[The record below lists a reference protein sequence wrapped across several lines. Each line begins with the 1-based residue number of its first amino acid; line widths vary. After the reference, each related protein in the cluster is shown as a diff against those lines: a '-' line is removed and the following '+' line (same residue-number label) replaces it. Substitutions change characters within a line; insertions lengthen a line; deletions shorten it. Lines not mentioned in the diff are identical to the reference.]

1 MREREAERMTAD
13 TAETT
18 AQRSDEGSP
27 AVSAAPTTHQGILDF
42 VNEVAAM
49 TTPDSIHW
57 CTGSD
62 EEWTEL
68 TDALVATGT
77 FTRLDPAIKPNSFYA
92 ASDPTDV
99 ARVEDR
105 TYICSV
111 DEKDSGPT
119 NNWMDPQEMKAIMR
133 KLYAGCMKGRTM
145 YVIPFVMGH
154 LDAEKPMFGIEVTD
168 SAYVTASMRVMARMG
183 THVLRRM
190 EELDAAGEDV
200 NFVPALHSVGMP
212 LEDGQDDVA
221 WPCNDT
227 KYIVQFPEERA
238 IWSFGS
244 GYGGNALLGKK
255 CYALRIASVMA
266 RDEGWL
272 AEHMLILKLT
282 SPDNVVKYIAAAF
295 PSACGKTNLA
305 MLAPT
310 IPGWKVE
317 TLGDDIAWMRVG
329 EDGRL
334 WAVNPEYGFFGV
346 APGTNEHTNPNAM
359 KTINKGN
366 SVFTNVAL
374 TDDGDIWWEGLENT
388 PDKATSWKGQPWT
401 PDSEE
406 LSSHPNSRY
415 CTPIKQCDILAEEY
429 DDPRGVPIDA
439 ILFGGRRKT
448 TVPLVFEAR
457 DWTHGTFLGATLS
470 SETTAAAVGQV
481 GVVRRDPMA
490 MLPFIGYNAGDYFNH
505 WITVGKENDAAKLP
519 RIFYV
524 NWFRRDDEGDF
535 LWPGFGENSRVL
547 KWVVERIEG
556 QAAAVETPIGH
567 VPAPGALDTEGLDLS
582 EDRLAAALEVDVEE
596 WQAELPQIQEW
607 FEKFGD
613 DLPACGPSSTGSG
626 PDSVPDNPPVVPS
639 VDRKG
644 AFWRPRLWDHR
655 LRGSTR
661 GAPGCAATVP
671 TTATSCDP
679 TPRSSMRR
687 SSRRAGSRRA
697 IPRLLR
703 SAPPSTCC
711 SSSAWSVPTAKKG
724 YSAPSTPAQCSPGWW
739 PRSARRA
746 RGCSTSRRSGPRPS
760 ASWPRSG
767 VDHPRLPAGRSRW
780 STNRPSNPSSRAW
793 SRSART
799 RC

>member
-18 AQRSDEGSP
+18 AERTAAGKP
-27 AVSAAPTTHQGILDF
+27 APTTHQGILDF
-42 VNEVAAM
+42 VDEVAAM
-49 TTPDSIHW
+49 TRPDRIHW

-68 TDALVATGT
+68 TRSLVASGT
-77 FTRLDPAIKPNSFYA
+77 FTQLNQQIKPNSFYA
-92 ASDPTDV
+92 ATDPTDV

-111 DEKDSGPT
+111 DEKDAGPT
-119 NNWMDPQEMKAIMR
+119 NNWMAPDEMKAIMR
-133 KLYAGCMKGRTM
+133 GLYDGCMRGRTM

-154 LDAEKPMFGIEVTD
+154 LEAEKPMFGVEITD
-168 SAYVTASMRVMARMG
+168 SAYVTASMRVMSRMG
-183 THVLRRM
+183 SHVLKRM
-190 EELDAAGEDV
+190 EELEAE
-200 NFVPALHSVGMP
+200 FVPALHSVGMP

-221 WPCNDT
+221 WPCSDT

-244 GYGGNALLGKK
+244 GYGGNSLLGKK

-401 PDSEE
+401 PESGE

-505 WITVGKENDAAKLP
+505 WISVGKDNDVAKLP

-524 NWFRRDDEGDF
+524 NWFRRGDDGDF

-547 KWVVERIEG
+547 KWVVERIDG

-567 VPAPGALDTEGLDLS
+567 VPAPGALDTEGLDVT
-582 EDRLAAALEVDVEE
+582 EEQLAAALDVDVEE
-596 WQAELPQIQEW
+596 WRAELPQIQEW

-613 DLPACGPSSTGSG
+613 DLPA
-626 PDSVPDNPPVVPS
+626 V
-639 VDRKG
+639 
-644 AFWRPRLWDHR
+644 LWTELDG
-655 LRGSTR
+655 L
-661 GAPGCAATVP
+661 
-671 TTATSCDP
+671 
-679 TPRSSMRR
+679 
-687 SSRRAGSRRA
+687 
-697 IPRLLR
+697 
-703 SAPPSTCC
+703 
-711 SSSAWSVPTAKKG
+711 
-724 YSAPSTPAQCSPGWW
+724 
-739 PRSARRA
+739 RA
-746 RGCSTSRRSGPRPS
+746 RLGS
-760 ASWPRSG
+760 
-767 VDHPRLPAGRSRW
+767 
-780 STNRPSNPSSRAW
+780 
-793 SRSART
+793 
-799 RC
+799 

>member
-1 MREREAERMTAD
+1 MTAD

-18 AQRSDEGSP
+18 A
-27 AVSAAPTTHQGILDF
+27 APTTHRRILEF
-42 VNEVAAM
+42 VEEVAAL
-49 TTPDSIHW
+49 TRPDRIHW

-62 EEWTEL
+62 EEWSEL
-68 TDALVATGT
+68 TRALVASGT
-77 FTRLDPAIKPNSFYA
+77 FTQLDPAIKPNSFHA
-92 ASDPTDV
+92 ATDPTDV

-111 DEKDSGPT
+111 DEKDAGPT
-119 NNWMDPQEMKAIMR
+119 NNWMAPDEMKAIMR
-133 KLYAGCMKGRTM
+133 KLYEGCMQGRTM

-154 LDAEKPMFGIEVTD
+154 LDAEKPMFGVEVTD

-190 EELDAAGEDV
+190 EELDAE
-200 NFVPALHSVGMP
+200 FVPAIHSVGMP

-238 IWSFGS
+238 IWSYGS
-244 GYGGNALLGKK
+244 GYGGNSLLGKK

-305 MLAPT
+305 MLEPT

-317 TLGDDIAWMRVG
+317 TLGDDIAWMRIG

-359 KTINKGN
+359 RTINKGN

-388 PDKATSWKGQPWT
+388 PDKATSWKGETWT
-401 PDSEE
+401 PDSGE

-505 WITVGKENDAAKLP
+505 WISVGKDNDEAKLP

-547 KWVVERIEG
+547 KWIVQRIDG

-567 VPAPGALDTEGLDLS
+567 VPAPDALDTEGLDLS
-582 EDRLAAALEVDVEE
+582 EEQLAAALQVDAEE
-596 WQAELPQIQEW
+596 WRAELPQIQEW

-613 DLPACGPSSTGSG
+613 ELPA
-626 PDSVPDNPPVVPS
+626 V
-639 VDRKG
+639 
-644 AFWRPRLWDHR
+644 LWTELDG
-655 LRGSTR
+655 L
-661 GAPGCAATVP
+661 
-671 TTATSCDP
+671 
-679 TPRSSMRR
+679 
-687 SSRRAGSRRA
+687 
-697 IPRLLR
+697 
-703 SAPPSTCC
+703 
-711 SSSAWSVPTAKKG
+711 
-724 YSAPSTPAQCSPGWW
+724 
-739 PRSARRA
+739 RA
-746 RGCSTSRRSGPRPS
+746 RLGS
-760 ASWPRSG
+760 
-767 VDHPRLPAGRSRW
+767 
-780 STNRPSNPSSRAW
+780 
-793 SRSART
+793 
-799 RC
+799 